1 MKKIYFT
8 IIVLFLCNVRVYAH
22 QEFWNGQGS
31 VIVEDGILIYK
42 AGQEIQLKPGFHAK
56 EGSTLRAMIGNACP
70 LTNQVCSYSSTPKEQ
85 NDTILKNMRE
95 KAVLTLLPDT
105 MSLAQII
112 SLRNTSIREVGD
124 TIIVD
129 SFIRVIE
136 YHRPTYTDTTTGNF
150 LFDYPVI
157 YYTDSVELYSEQDSL
172 YFEGDD
178 LLLVSIPCF
187 SKVILTDSVAYIIP
201 SCAGNFIKSNNEAP
215 SIRSIYPNPN
225 SSYIDVALDNKGAQ
239 TKVMIYS
246 LEGVKIIETM
256 IGNLQNQ
263 VRMSTQA
270 LAAGTYIIIVQSEK
284 GTTSKTFVIQ
294 R

>member
-1 MKKIYFT
+1 
-8 IIVLFLCNVRVYAH
+8 
-22 QEFWNGQGS
+22 
-31 VIVEDGILIYK
+31 
-42 AGQEIQLKPGFHAK
+42 
-56 EGSTLRAMIGNACP
+56 MIDNACP

-85 NDTILKNMRE
+85 NDNILKNMRE
-95 KAVLTLLPDT
+95 KTVLTLLPDT
-105 MSLAQII
+105 MSLTAIA
-112 SLRNTSIREVGD
+112 SLRNTSIRQVGD

-129 SFIRVIE
+129 SFLKVIE
-136 YHRPTYTDTTTGNF
+136 YHRPTYTDTTTGNY

-178 LLLVSIPCF
+178 SLLVSIPCF

-201 SCAGNFIKSNNEAP
+201 YCTGISIKPNNEAP
-215 SIRSIYPNPN
+215 SIRAIYPNPN

-246 LEGVKIIETM
+246 PEGIKLSENYGRKFTKPSTNEYSIISSGYIYYYCP
-256 IGNLQNQ
+256 IG
-263 VRMSTQA
+263 
-270 LAAGTYIIIVQSEK
+270 K